1 MLNKNTMLQN
11 FLLEKGGHV
20 HGKKLQTNFSRR
32 FNFHRILKVF
42 VKQLNSFMLISR
54 RKNSVK
60 VRYQTDQFGGK
71 FKMSLWKWG
80 CGNIHDY
87 WKNKKETQIPLKLET
102 RIYFFM
108 VKVAKRGPI
117 IFKLYL
123 SFSNGL
129 SKTFYK
135 LQENPKVQMG
145 YKFWSLESNLKS

>member
-42 VKQLNSFMLISR
+42 VKQLNSFMLILR

-71 FKMSLWKWG
+71 IQDEFVKMGMWK
-80 CGNIHDY
+80 Y
-87 WKNKKETQIPLKLET
+87 PRLLKKQEGDTNSFEIGDTNLFLHGQSRQT
-102 RIYFFM
+102 RTNHI
-108 VKVAKRGPI
+108 
-117 IFKLYL
+117 
-123 SFSNGL
+123 
-129 SKTFYK
+129 
-135 LQENPKVQMG
+135 
-145 YKFWSLESNLKS
+145 